1 MKTIKKISLLS
12 GSVEWNFLILLLVLG
27 NDN

>member
-27 NDN
+27 NDK